1 MGLIVQRALQNH
13 IQSVHQQSNDDDDDG
28 QQFNRINTQFN
39 NDFVCLRLARSSL
52 NRLCC
57 DFEIV
62 PQVVYASQLD
72 FDSFLTCA
80 SILVSDLFEYG
91 LRGNIVKAKL
101 TALLEFEHFDPDT
114 NQMDRRQYFL
124 FINKYETT

>member
-1 MGLIVQRALQNH
+1 MEMGLIVQRALQNH

-72 FDSFLTCA
+72 FDSFLTWSLNI
-80 SILVSDLFEYG
+80 SIQILIKWIADNTFYSS
-91 LRGNIVKAKL
+91 
-101 TALLEFEHFDPDT
+101 T
-114 NQMDRRQYFL
+114 NMKPHNDH
-124 FINKYETT
+124 